1 MAMPCNFDTASDR
14 PLGANTIGSLQSVPA
29 SLPAGLAQPARRD
42 VHDSVFPPLCTS
54 SVWASSTISAQTF
67 DWSIESIVPCKPT
80 ATRQAQLVAKIGKPH
95 KTNQPLQTQ
104 SLSERGHANQIKSKS
119 LN

>member
-1 MAMPCNFDTASDR
+1 MIPCFPPYAR
-14 PLGANTIGSLQSVPA
+14 LLFGHRQLFQLRHLIGPLNPLCPANQQQRGKPS
-29 SLPAGLAQPARRD
+29 SLP
-42 VHDSVFPPLCTS
+42 SC
-54 SVWASSTISAQTF
+54 
-67 DWSIESIVPCKPT
+67 
-80 ATRQAQLVAKIGKPH
+80 AKIGKPH